1 MARSGNLVR
10 VTYFISTALLLFLVI
25 DPLGNVPLF
34 LSATRHI
41 NPARRQWVIARELLI
56 ALGIMVAFF
65 FVGSWFLGILHIT
78 SPAMAIGGGLILMFI
93 AVKMVFPNASSPLV
107 EDVKGEPLIVPMAV
121 PYVAGPSILATEVIL
136 VHQSQSQWPLLLLAL
151 GSAWLV
157 ASIILF
163 CSGFLHRILGDRG
176 ITAMERLMGMVLVL
190 IAAQMLLDGM
200 KDFFNL

>member
-1 MARSGNLVR
+1 LALSGNLDE

-25 DPLGNVPLF
+25 DPLGNIPLF
-34 LSATRHI
+34 LTATRNI
-41 NPARRQWVIARELLI
+41 SSSRRQWVIARELLI

-78 SPAMAIGGGLILMFI
+78 QPAMAIGGGLILMFI
-93 AVKMVFPNASSPLV
+93 AVRMVFPGASSPLI
-107 EDVKGEPLIVPMAV
+107 EDVTGEPLIVPMAV

-136 VHQSQSQWPLLLLAL
+136 VHQSQSQWPLLLAAL
-151 GSAWLV
+151 GTAWLV

-163 CSGFLHRILGDRG
+163 CSGFLHRVFGDRG
-176 ITAMERLMGMVLVL
+176 ITALERLMGMVLVL
-190 IAAQMLLDGM
+190 ISAQMLLDGI